1 MQKSGAYP
9 VPGPAPPVHHLAG
22 KCCTRSEYFTTSN
35 CVFNFN
41 FLALVVSEII
51 GGPKFTLMSLGP
63 RTLLG
68 EKFWHT
74 LKYLPILYLYK
85 CIGSDTKSDARQSL
99 NCIKKPK
106 KIKWRKTIFNM
117 ADGISTPCNVTCG
130 SASSG
135 IMTVNSPSGSSLQ
148 YVALGWHA
156 MEFAQT
162 SAILEFYIWF
172 RFWPPPQSTCHSP
185 PFCEVLCKSEHPQQK
200 KMTSCRFSRWRISAI
215 LDFRDYLKSPYTT
228 SYRSSIETIVHSSLS
243 TTTWKNRNYSAM

>member
-172 RFWPPPQSTCHSP
+172 RFWPYHRSRHVILHHSAKFYANRSTRSR
-185 PFCEVLCKSEHPQQK
+185 K
-200 KMTSCRFSRWRISAI
+200 KWRHV
-215 LDFRDYLKSPYTT
+215 DF
-228 SYRSSIETIVHSSLS
+228 
-243 TTTWKNRNYSAM
+243 